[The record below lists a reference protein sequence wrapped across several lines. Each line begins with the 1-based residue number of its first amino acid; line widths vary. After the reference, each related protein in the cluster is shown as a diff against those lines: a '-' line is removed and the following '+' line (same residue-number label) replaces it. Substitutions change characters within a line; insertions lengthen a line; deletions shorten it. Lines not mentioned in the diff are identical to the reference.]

1 MTLEVDGQLITPAM
15 EDEARRAVRLA
26 TRSAVYAVD
35 STGVAVEA
43 DIRSALDRA
52 ATAQARALLFRDE
65 QDAANKAAA
74 SLSPLGKPLASA
86 SIGGASYTAEQG
98 TSTVPGPF
106 QLGGGGGRLCA
117 AAHDILFDAGLLY
130 GTVGHRG

>member
-1 MTLEVDGQLITPAM
+1 M
-15 EDEARRAVRLA
+15 EEEARRDVRLA
-26 TRSAVYAVD
+26 TRSAVYAVGP
-35 STGVAVEA
+35 TGVAVEA
-43 DIRSALDRA
+43 GLRSALDRA

-86 SIGGASYTAEQG
+86 SIGGASYTVEQG
-98 TSTVPGPF
+98 TSAVPEPF
-106 QLGGGGGRLCA
+106 QLPRGGRLCS

-130 GTVGHRG
+130 GNVAHYG

>member
-65 QDAANKAAA
+65 QDATNKASAA
-74 SLSPLGKPLASA
+74 LSPLGKPLSSA

-98 TSTVPGPF
+98 ASAVPEPF
-106 QLGGGGGRLCA
+106 QLPGGGRLCA

-130 GTVGHRG
+130 GMVATHG

>member
-1 MTLEVDGQLITPAM
+1 M
-15 EDEARRAVRLA
+15 EEEARRDVRLA

-43 DIRSALDRA
+43 GIRSALDQA

-86 SIGGASYTAEQG
+86 SIGGASYTVEQG
-98 TSTVPGPF
+98 TSAVPGPF
-106 QLGGGGGRLCA
+106 QIPAGGGLCSA
-117 AAHDILFDAGLLY
+117 ALAILDDAGLLNGRVGYY
-130 GTVGHRG
+130 G

>member
-1 MTLEVDGQLITPAM
+1 MTLEVDGQLISPSM
-15 EDEARRAVRLA
+15 EEEARRDVRLA

-35 STGVAVEA
+35 PTGAAVEA
-43 DIRSALDRA
+43 GIRSALDRA

-65 QDAANKAAA
+65 KDAANKAAA

-86 SIGGASYTAEQG
+86 SIGGASYTVEQG

-106 QLGGGGGRLCA
+106 QLSGGGQLCS

-130 GTVGHRG
+130 GRVSHYG